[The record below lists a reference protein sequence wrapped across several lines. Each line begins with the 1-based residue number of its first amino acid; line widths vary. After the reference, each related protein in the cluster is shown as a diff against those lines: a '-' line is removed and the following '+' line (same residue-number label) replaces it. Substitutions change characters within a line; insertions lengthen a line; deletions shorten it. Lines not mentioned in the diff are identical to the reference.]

1 MQLLSRNPGV
11 VSTRK
16 FPVRCVMKTVSRGV
30 IILAFVALILCS
42 SALALSPD
50 RRISQY
56 AHTAWRIQDGFFS
69 GTPQTITQTAD
80 GYLWIGTEAG
90 LVRFDGIQFVPWAP
104 PNGEALPS
112 SRIHALL
119 GARDGTLWIGTARGL
134 ARWSK
139 GELFNFPGE
148 PAFVEAIVQDSDGT
162 IWMTRSQVRDA
173 AGSLCEV
180 AGNALRCHGPADG
193 IPFAYAQPLFSDP
206 HGNLWIGSS
215 IGVCRWKS
223 GDATTY
229 IVKALMRVQ
238 GLAGVSAIAPGDD
251 GSVLVG
257 MRQQGKGL
265 GLQQLREGVWRDY
278 ILPGLDGPQ
287 MNVSTLLRDREG
299 DLWLGTANNGLYR
312 IHDGQADHYGSTEGL
327 SSDAVQGLY
336 EDREGDLWVATS
348 RGIDRFRDTR
358 VLSYSIREGLTSEDV
373 DSVLASRDGTVW
385 IGNLRALDVLRHDRF
400 NGIGRGQGLPGTLIT
415 SLFEDQSG
423 RVWVGVDSG
432 LTVYENARFH
442 WITKSDGRSL
452 GVVTAIAEDVDHNIW
467 VATTEP
473 ALLRIQDLA
482 IREEI
487 KPPQIPRVL
496 SLAADPKDG
505 IWLGLSNGN
514 LARYKRGQ
522 LDMVTPDRGGN
533 FSIRN
538 LLVEADGSAWW
549 VTQEGLFRWK
559 TGRVGILNSHNGLP
573 CDDAFALVRDSL
585 GSLWL
590 DTQCGLVAID
600 YAELERWWQQPD
612 VKLHVK
618 TFDAFDGAQPGLTN
632 FRPAVSRAPD
642 GKLWFANENILQVV
656 NPENLDGNHIAPPV
670 VVEQIIAD
678 RKKYAVT
685 EKLQLPA
692 RTRDIEIDYTGLS
705 LVAPEKMRFRYKLE
719 GRDADWQD
727 PENRRRAFYSDLPP
741 GNYQFHVIA
750 ANNDGVWNEQG
761 ATADF
766 TILPAFFQTAWF
778 RALSIFAGI
787 AILWLLYTL
796 RVRRLATSI
805 QARFDDRL
813 EERERIARDLHD
825 TLLQGIFSA
834 SIHFNIANNHLH
846 ADSPAKPAVQRG
858 VDLLAQVSKE
868 GRNTLLALRT
878 GAASQS
884 DLGEAL
890 SRLGVE
896 FALPANVDFRV
907 VTEGE
912 AEVLRPLI
920 RDEVYLIAR
929 EAVINAFRHSKA
941 STIRVKVGYVSRN
954 LRVSVRDNGCGI
966 DEKLLKS
973 GREGHWG
980 LANMRER
987 AGRIGGRLKVSSR
1000 TNAGTVVRLW
1010 IPGKL
1015 AFEAAA
1021 SNRFWSWLARLY
1033 PWRSDRIVAKS
1044 GEELPK

>member
-1 MQLLSRNPGV
+1 V

-148 PAFVEAIVQDSDGT
+148 PAFVEAIVEDSEGT

-223 GDATTY
+223 GDAKTY

-251 GSVLVG
+251 DSVLVG
-257 MRQQGKGL
+257 MKQQGKGL
-265 GLQQLREGVWRDY
+265 GLQELREGVWRDY
-278 ILPGLDGPQ
+278 ILPGLNGPEMQ
-287 MNVSTLLRDREG
+287 VSTLLRDREG

-312 IHDGQADHYGSTEGL
+312 VHEGQADHFGSAHGL

-358 VLSYSIREGLTSEDV
+358 VVSYSIREGLTSEDV
-373 DSVLASRDGTVW
+373 DSVLASRDGTIW
-385 IGNLRALDVLRHDRF
+385 IGNLRALDVLRRDRL
-400 NGIGRGQGLPGTLIT
+400 NAIGRGQGLPGTLIT

-432 LTVYENARFH
+432 LTVYENGRFR

-473 ALLRIQDLA
+473 ALLRVQDLA
-482 IREEI
+482 VREEI

-522 LDMVTPDRGGN
+522 LDVVTTDRGGK

-538 LLVEADGSAWW
+538 LLVETDGSAWW

-559 TGRVGILNSHNGLP
+559 TGKVGILNSHNGLP
-573 CDDAFALVRDSL
+573 CDDAFALVRDSR

-600 YAELERWWQQPD
+600 SAELERWWQQPD
-612 VKLHVK
+612 VKLRMK

-632 FRPAVSRAPD
+632 FRPAISRAPD

-656 NPENLDGNHIAPPV
+656 NPENLDGNQIAPPV

-678 RKKYAVT
+678 RKKYAAA

-787 AILWLLYTL
+787 GILWLLYAL

-878 GAASQS
+878 DAASQS

-896 FALPANVDFRV
+896 FVLPANVDFRV

-912 AEVLRPLI
+912 AEVLRPFI

-954 LRVSVRDNGCGI
+954 LRVSVRDDGCGI
-966 DEKLLKS
+966 DEELLKS

-987 AGRIGGRLKVSSR
+987 AERIGGRLRVSSR

-1021 SNRFWSWLARLY
+1021 SNGFWSWLARLY
-1033 PWRSDRIVAKS
+1033 PWRSERIVAKS
-1044 GEELPK
+1044 GEEPPK